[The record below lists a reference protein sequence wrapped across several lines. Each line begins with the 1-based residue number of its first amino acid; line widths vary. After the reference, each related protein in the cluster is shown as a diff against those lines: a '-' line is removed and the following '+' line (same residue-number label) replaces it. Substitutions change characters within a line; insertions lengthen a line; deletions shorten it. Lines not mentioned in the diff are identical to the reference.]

1 MKSKN
6 HRADVVVTAIIIGF
20 YPDKQTLVSLIK
32 SLYKQVNFVILVS
45 NGDCEEVA
53 KEFSNHYLNFH
64 YIDLITNLGVGF
76 ALNTGFSLACELGSN
91 YVATFDQDSL
101 APHSLIDGLLEIHF
115 NLESQKI
122 KCAAVGPAFYDKRQE
137 IVCFYP
143 FYKSN
148 NTKHRLRIDAIY
160 PDQVGIPVIE
170 VDTLITSGM
179 LVKTEA
185 WKSHKYNSNYFIDY
199 TDTEWCFRLRRHGW
213 QLFGSSDNSM
223 GHALSDSAPIQFLG
237 LKFLKYSPL
246 RRYYYFKNTV
256 IFCKLDYV
264 PSAWKRRLMFGLFI
278 RFFINFIIDNQ
289 KILSFKMMLSGVV
302 DGIRYK
308 AHLNNL

>member
-1 MKSKN
+1 
-6 HRADVVVTAIIIGF
+6 
-20 YPDKQTLVSLIK
+20 
-32 SLYKQVNFVILVS
+32 
-45 NGDCEEVA
+45 
-53 KEFSNHYLNFH
+53 
-64 YIDLITNLGVGF
+64 
-76 ALNTGFSLACELGSN
+76 
-91 YVATFDQDSL
+91 
-101 APHSLIDGLLEIHF
+101 
-115 NLESQKI
+115 
-122 KCAAVGPAFYDKRQE
+122 
-137 IVCFYP
+137 
-143 FYKSN
+143 
-148 NTKHRLRIDAIY
+148 
-160 PDQVGIPVIE
+160 
-170 VDTLITSGM
+170 
-179 LVKTEA
+179 
-185 WKSHKYNSNYFIDY
+185 
-199 TDTEWCFRLRRHGW
+199 
-213 QLFGSSDNSM
+213 M